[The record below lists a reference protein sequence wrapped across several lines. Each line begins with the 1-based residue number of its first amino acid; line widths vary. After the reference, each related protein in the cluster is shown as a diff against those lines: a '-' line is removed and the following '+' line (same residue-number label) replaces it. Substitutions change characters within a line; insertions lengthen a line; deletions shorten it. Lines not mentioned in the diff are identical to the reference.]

1 VDVLTA
7 TRTQHAV
14 TVTEHRFP
22 AATLARV
29 TRDDLEERAASRQGP
44 AARPL
49 LPPAARVPAVVV
61 LAVCV
66 VVAAVLGAMYAH
78 QSQAGWLDAKADAW
92 VQSLLAGH
100 PALLNRVALLG
111 SPVPMIA
118 MTAAMA
124 LACLVTRRRRGALFV
139 VIAVPLAAVLT
150 GWVLKPLIGRT
161 LHGYLSFPSGH
172 TTSVF
177 AVAAVLAVLLTGPL
191 RPRLAAPVRLLC
203 VLAAFAAASATA
215 AAMVGMGAHYF
226 TDAVGGVAV
235 AVGAVLATA
244 LAIDRFVPAGVQRKP
259 VSAPIGS
266 AESSSLRRVWR

>member
-1 VDVLTA
+1 
-7 TRTQHAV
+7 
-14 TVTEHRFP
+14 
-22 AATLARV
+22 V
-29 TRDDLEERAASRQGP
+29 TRDDLAERAALRQDLVV
-44 AARPL
+44 RPL
-49 LPPAARVPAVVV
+49 LAPAARVPAGAV

-66 VVAAVLGAMYAH
+66 AVTAIFGVLYAH
-78 QSQAGWLDAKADAW
+78 QSQAGWLDAGVDAR
-92 VQSLLAGH
+92 VRSLLAGH
-100 PALLNRVALLG
+100 PVLLNRIALLG

-124 LACLVTRRRRGALFV
+124 LACLVTRRWRGALFV
-139 VIAVPLAAVLT
+139 VIAVPLAEALT

-172 TTSVF
+172 TTGVF

-203 VLAAFAAASATA
+203 VLAAIAAASATA
-215 AAMVGMGAHYF
+215 TAMVGMGAHYF
-226 TDAVGGVAV
+226 TDTVGGVAV

-266 AESSSLRRVWR
+266 AQSSSLRRVWR